1 MWRLSEEP
9 IRALPMKILYFSA
22 LLIGCSIVNGQTDS
36 VFNVQG
42 LLKLVDRPAAA
53 TPVEALTFRIHPL
66 GGGGFDVEAQP
77 DRDGRF
83 TLNKVRPGRY
93 SLTFPMPGRIERFA
107 NRSNEL
113 APEGFELTS
122 SAVGPLVLVISMKSV
137 DVSVKVQAF
146 PTEHSDVVALLA
158 PADNHLTLRESCY
171 LNRISG
177 PQTTFSSVPPGKYRI
192 FIFDGQFQQDVAAY
206 APRFP
211 DFLKNQATS
220 IEVPGSGRTEA
231 TASYLDGDTI
241 KEGIR
246 LAGPLNLLNRP
257 R

>member
-1 MWRLSEEP
+1 
-9 IRALPMKILYFSA
+9 MKILSFSA
-22 LLIGCSIVNGQTDS
+22 LLIGCSVGNGQTDS
-36 VFNVQG
+36 VFDVQG
-42 LLKLVDRPAAA
+42 FLRLVDRPASA

-122 SAVGPLVLVISMKSV
+122 GKAGPLVLVISMKSA

-146 PTEHSDVVALLA
+146 PTQHGDVVALLA

-177 PQTTFSSVPPGKYRI
+177 LQTRFDFVPPGKYRI
-192 FIFDGQFQQDVAAY
+192 FIFDAQFQQDVAAY

-220 IEVPGSGRTEA
+220 IEVPGSGRAEA
-231 TASYLDGDTI
+231 TATYLDGETI
-241 KEGIR
+241 REAIR
-246 LAGPLNLLNRP
+246 QAGPLDPLSRP